1 MIYYISAQPDE
12 PYFKWQ
18 LEVQLFNF
26 YQCGI
31 PSANINVL
39 ISYDPVKGINPVFLR
54 LAEEQQDKAIFYFY
68 EDNRID
74 KNYIPSLRPH
84 ILKQH
89 FTAHPILNDAHIF
102 YHDCDI
108 IFRELPNFESLCKD
122 YTWYLSDTSSYI
134 SVEYIKNI
142 GDIIFIEMC
151 EVMDISP
158 AEIMRI
164 NAAGGAQYLLR
175 GVNYQFWNKV
185 EQDCV
190 KLHSLLTNNRERYT
204 DIFCQNM
211 GIDKSVYRN
220 IQDWCTDM
228 WAILWNGFQ
237 LGFNIKTE
245 PELDF
250 CWPAEPLERWKTTK
264 ILHNSGVTPDMC
276 DRYFYKGNFYNTPP
290 YDFPLN
296 NYDQQKCTVKYV
308 EAIKAY
314 QEHIKT
320 DLSDVTFLFLVRID
334 SPDRLENLHIVTN
347 FLHKHFKT
355 NILLLEADA
364 VSVLKDVTLAPVVKK
379 IFVKDDNPYLN
390 RARYNNQLIRAAG
403 TPIIAIYDV
412 DVVMDPSQLST
423 AVEYIR
429 SKEYQ
434 IVYPYNGHVIS
445 IWENDLK
452 RRFSTKLDVR
462 MLWSCTNA
470 DTTKAFGGAV
480 ILDKDNYILSGM
492 ENEHIYKWGPDDI
505 ERAKRMEI
513 LGYNYIRIDGPLYH
527 LFHRRAQN
535 SSYSSSDDYEI
546 LMQEY
551 IRISGMSGEELKAEI
566 SQWPWVHSICN
577 PS

>member
-18 LEVQLFNF
+18 LEVQLLNF
-26 YQCGI
+26 YRCGI
-31 PSANINVL
+31 PAANIHVL
-39 ISYDPVKGINPVFLR
+39 ISYDPMKGVNPVFLR

-68 EDNRID
+68 EDNRTD

-89 FTAHPILNDAHIF
+89 FTTHPILNDAYIF

-142 GDIIFIEMC
+142 GDIIFLEMC

-158 AEIMRI
+158 TEIMCTDT
-164 NAAGGAQYLLR
+164 AGGAQYLLR

-190 KLHSLLTNNRERYT
+190 KLHSHLTNNRERYI
-204 DIFCQNM
+204 DIFCRNM
-211 GIDKSVYRN
+211 GIDKSAYHS

-237 LGFNIKTE
+237 LGFNIKTD

-250 CWPAEPLERWKTTK
+250 CWPAEPLERWKATK
-264 ILHNSGVTPDMC
+264 ILHNSGVTPNMC
-276 DRYFYKGNFYNTPP
+276 DRHFYKGNFYNTPP
-290 YDFPLN
+290 YDIPLD
-296 NYDQQKCTVKYV
+296 NYDQEKCTVKYV

-320 DLSDVTFLFLVRID
+320 DLADVTFLFLVRID
-334 SPDRLENLHIVTN
+334 SPDRLDNLHIVTN

-364 VSVLKDVTLAPVVKK
+364 ESALNDAKLAPVVKK
-379 IFVKDDNPYLN
+379 IFVKDDNPYLH
-390 RARYNNQLIRAAG
+390 RARYHNQLIRAAD

-412 DVVMDPSQLST
+412 DVIIAPSQLIM

-429 SKEYQ
+429 SKQYH
-434 IVYPYNGHVIS
+434 VAYPYNGQVIS
-445 IWENDLK
+445 IWENELK

-462 MLWSCTNA
+462 MLWSSTTA

-480 ILDKDNYILSGM
+480 LLNKNSYIIGGM

-505 ERAKRMEI
+505 ERVKRMEI
-513 LGYNYIRIDGPLYH
+513 LGYDYIRIDGPLYH

-535 SSYSSSDDYEI
+535 SSYSSSDDYEL

-551 IRISGMSGEELKAEI
+551 LRISGMCGEELKAEV
-566 SQWPWVHSICN
+566 SQWTWAHSMI
-577 PS
+577 